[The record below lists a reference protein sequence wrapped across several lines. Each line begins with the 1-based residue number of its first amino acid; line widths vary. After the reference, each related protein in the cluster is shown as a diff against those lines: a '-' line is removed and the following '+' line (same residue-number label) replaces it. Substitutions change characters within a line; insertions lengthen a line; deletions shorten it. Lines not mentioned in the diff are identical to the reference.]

1 MLIRRWMRMNVL
13 IITCQPFLH
22 FCQDDAAV
30 TARCMKSG
38 QVRTLGSHVYCH
50 HSSTQQQLQAGM
62 PLRSHVAHCT
72 ASVICIPSS
81 QGVAVA
87 P

>member
-1 MLIRRWMRMNVL
+1 MLIRHWMRMDVL
-13 IITCQPFLH
+13 IITCQHLFH
-22 FCQDDAAV
+22 FWQDDAAV
-30 TARCMKSG
+30 AARCMKSC
-38 QVRTLGSHVYCH
+38 QVRTLGSHAYCH

-62 PLRSHVAHCT
+62 PLRSHVAHYT
-72 ASVICIPSS
+72 ASITCISSS